1 MEKRAVIYPKKKRS
15 SPSRI
20 QIKVASEG
28 GRERREGQL
37 GLRGEGTEWGGDK
50 GEGSERLLR
59 TKCKKESE
67 GKKKR
72 VLGLRENSSAAY
84 RVKTSPLRRAG
95 VMGGCVSY

>member
-20 QIKVASEG
+20 EIKVASEG

-72 VLGLRENSSAAY
+72 VLGLRGRTLLPHTES
-84 RVKTSPLRRAG
+84 RLHH
-95 VMGGCVSY
+95 

>member
-37 GLRGEGTEWGGDK
+37 GLGEVREQRGGGGIK
-50 GEGSERLLR
+50 G
-59 TKCKKESE
+59 
-67 GKKKR
+67 
-72 VLGLRENSSAAY
+72 
-84 RVKTSPLRRAG
+84 RA
-95 VMGGCVSY
+95 VRDS